1 MKGGV
6 ESEWKVASN
15 LTYLRGN
22 CLCVGFV
29 RWQTLCS
36 ADCSRQALLAAEQQP
51 QLGAELKHLGERS
64 EVGER
69 GRRTGC
75 CTPAVTG
82 CSREDSFFKVKG
94 C

>member
-1 MKGGV
+1 MIKCHFN
-6 ESEWKVASN
+6 WN
-15 LTYLRGN
+15 HRQGN
-22 CLCVGFV
+22 TSK
-29 RWQTLCS
+29 RCS

-51 QLGAELKHLGERS
+51 QLGAERKHLGERS

-75 CTPAVTG
+75 CTLAATG
-82 CSREDSFFKVKG
+82 CSREDSSSKIEG